1 MVAAGLLPAPA
12 AAQPA
17 PAPNLKTRQTFVT
30 PGETPTSFDDIAH
43 YNNFYEFGTDKL
55 GPSRN
60 GGGLQTSP
68 WTLKVSGLVQKPPV
82 YDVHQHIRPLPLQE
96 RIYRMRC
103 VDAWSMVIPSVGV
116 SLSHTYNH
124 VSPPGS
130 SR

>member
-68 WTLKVSGLVQKPPV
+68 WTLKVSGLVKKPQV
-82 YDVHQHIRPLPLQE
+82 YELDQPIRQLPLEE
-96 RIYRMRC
+96 RNNRMRG
-103 VDAWSMVIPSVGV
+103 VKHRSTVIPWVGV
-116 SLSHTYNH
+116 AVRH
-124 VSPPGS
+124 
-130 SR
+130 RQ